1 MAIPVVDTLF
11 RTTVYVNNFRTRNE
25 SQLLP
30 IGTSFQSLIRSVV
43 EPDPTLASGQPVPA
57 YGLYTANNGTNNV
70 TTTLTA
76 TSATFFTNVGD
87 TNGPAKVVA
96 SLSGST
102 FTIQVAHSN
111 AGSCPG
117 VSTGSACTWG
127 TPRTLVTV
135 NNIVNNVAT
144 NPIFTYTVDIGGTLT
159 SYSTTGT
166 ATTVGT
172 DLYEFASCNSTSC
185 PANDIESVK
194 VNLEVNAAPNKAGQA
209 QDDTVVYELSPIS
222 QGYLPEVG

>member
-1 MAIPVVDTLF
+1 MP
-11 RTTVYVNNFRTRNE
+11 R
-25 SQLLP
+25 
-30 IGTSFQSLIRSVV
+30 
-43 EPDPTLASGQPVPA
+43 
-57 YGLYTANNGTNNV
+57 YGPYTANNGTNNV

-102 FTIQVAHSN
+102 FTIQVAHTN